1 MPTYNVSLSLT
12 RPPSLGDAE
21 LVELLRH
28 TVKKHTVKKAMCEA
42 VEVAPAGLVV
52 ECEAAALERLET
64 ELRSNLEARGGS
76 LGRDDSSIDLILLSY
91 WPPQA
96 PPLSTG

>member
-12 RPPSLGDAE
+12 RPPGLGDAE

-28 TVKKHTVKKAMCEA
+28 AVERAMCEA
-42 VEVAPAGLVV
+42 IGVAPAGMVV

-64 ELRSNLEARGGS
+64 ELRSNLEARDGS
-76 LGRDDSSIDLILLSY
+76 LGRMIARPI
-91 WPPQA
+91 
-96 PPLSTG
+96 